1 MANQPQELQ
10 PPSSMP
16 NVNPTD
22 VGGSGQTR
30 LIVDAVKESVA
41 ELKADV
47 RTIRDHRY
55 TDMMY
60 HLAVLVGAGIL
71 LGGMM
76 IAAYFKIQ
84 DKLDDLSTRSTR
96 VETKLEDLLQRIPP
110 VATSPNAPQR
120 K

>member
-1 MANQPQELQ
+1 
-10 PPSSMP
+10 MP

-30 LIVDAVKESVA
+30 LIVEAVKESVA

-47 RTIRDHRY
+47 RTIRDHRF

-76 IAAYFKIQ
+76 IAAYFKE
-84 DKLDDLSTRSTR
+84 LLA
-96 VETKLEDLLQRIPP
+96 EHLERGEFSC
-110 VATSPNAPQR
+110 AGR
-120 K
+120 G